1 MCHVI
6 DSMLY
11 PPENTLVQFSLY
23 PLKVKNI
30 DISQALSI
38 GGYKRWHTLVSFIL
52 CRNIDTVQGF
62 NSGVFFMKTICGIS
76 PRRFSDIQNKTLD
89 NGHSH
94 KKYLRKW
101 THILLCANRK
111 KILLH
116 RLCCVVKNTHSVGHS
131 RYSTWSVEIP
141 VLLYL
146 FVELYIQWGLCHVF
160 ISGQSHYNMVTCL
173 DFYTHRFIQKVNCM
187 IYTCMNLLVIVASNK
202 ISHFWSF

>member
-38 GGYKRWHTLVSFIL
+38 GGYKRWHTLVSFI
-52 CRNIDTVQGF
+52 
-62 NSGVFFMKTICGIS
+62 S

-94 KKYLRKW
+94 KKYLGKW

-116 RLCCVVKNTHSVGHS
+116 SVGHS

-141 VLLYL
+141 LLLYL
-146 FVELYIQWGLCHVF
+146 FVELYIPYNGDCVMFSFLVKAITTWSRVLIFTHTGSFTKLTEWF
-160 ISGQSHYNMVTCL
+160 ILVWI
-173 DFYTHRFIQKVNCM
+173 FY
-187 IYTCMNLLVIVASNK
+187 
-202 ISHFWSF
+202 

>member
-62 NSGVFFMKTICGIS
+62 NSGVFLWRQYVVSVPGDSLTSRTKLWIMDIHTRNIS
-76 PRRFSDIQNKTLD
+76 GNEHTF
-89 NGHSH
+89 
-94 KKYLRKW
+94 
-101 THILLCANRK
+101 
-111 KILLH
+111 
-116 RLCCVVKNTHSVGHS
+116 CCVQIERKYCYIDCAVLLRTQPSVGHS

-141 VLLYL
+141 LLLYL
-146 FVELYIQWGLCHVF
+146 FVELYIPYNGDCVMFSFLVKAITTWSRVLIFTHTGSFTKLTEWF
-160 ISGQSHYNMVTCL
+160 ILVWI
-173 DFYTHRFIQKVNCM
+173 FY
-187 IYTCMNLLVIVASNK
+187 
-202 ISHFWSF
+202 

>member
-62 NSGVFFMKTICGIS
+62 NSGFFFMKTICGIS

-94 KKYLRKW
+94 KKYNEH
-101 THILLCANRK
+101 TF
-111 KILLH
+111 
-116 RLCCVVKNTHSVGHS
+116 CCVQIERK
-131 RYSTWSVEIP
+131 YCYIDCA
-141 VLLYL
+141 VLLRTHL
-146 FVELYIQWGLCHVF
+146 VWAIPDIPPGL
-160 ISGQSHYNMVTCL
+160 
-173 DFYTHRFIQKVNCM
+173 
-187 IYTCMNLLVIVASNK
+187 
-202 ISHFWSF
+202 

>member
-62 NSGVFFMKTICGIS
+62 NSRGFFMKTICGIS

-116 RLCCVVKNTHSVGHS
+116 RLCCVVKNTPSVGHS

-141 VLLYL
+141 LLLYL
-146 FVELYIQWGLCHVF
+146 FVELYIPYNGDCVMFSFLVKAITTWSRVLIFTHTCSFTKLTEWF
-160 ISGQSHYNMVTCL
+160 ILVWI
-173 DFYTHRFIQKVNCM
+173 FY
-187 IYTCMNLLVIVASNK
+187 
-202 ISHFWSF
+202 

>member
-38 GGYKRWHTLVSFIL
+38 GGYKRWHTLVSFI
-52 CRNIDTVQGF
+52 
-62 NSGVFFMKTICGIS
+62 S

-94 KKYLRKW
+94 KKYLGKW

-116 RLCCVVKNTHSVGHS
+116 RLCCVVKNTPSVGHS

-141 VLLYL
+141 LLLYL
-146 FVELYIQWGLCHVF
+146 FVELYIPYNGDCV
-160 ISGQSHYNMVTCL
+160 ISSQSHYNMVACL
-173 DFYTHRFIQKVNCM
+173 DFYTHRFIHKVNWM
-187 IYTCMNLLVIVASNK
+187 IYTCMNLLLIVVSNK